1 MMDVDRFKYFND
13 TYGHLAGDQILIAFS
28 KALQKTFPE
37 DIVSR
42 IGGDEFLVY
51 CSSYVEESVL
61 KKKLQYFYEIW
72 QKAQE
77 DFDFGETISI
87 SVGIAYY
94 PEHGKD
100 YQTLFQHVDD
110 AMYEAKKTKSL
121 YYIYER

>member
-1 MMDVDRFKYFND
+1 M
-13 TYGHLAGDQILIAFS
+13 
-28 KALQKTFPE
+28 
-37 DIVSR
+37 
-42 IGGDEFLVY
+42 
-51 CSSYVEESVL
+51 EESVL